1 MGRVIEPLTR
11 MGARFMARAGGKY
24 PPVAVQ
30 GGGLRGMEYRLPV
43 ASAQL
48 KSALLLAGLFAEGQT
63 TVISPEPSR
72 DHTERMLPAYGADL
86 KVDGDRATVSGG
98 ARLKAR
104 DLTVPNDFSSAA
116 FFMVASTLVEGS
128 ALVIRNVGLNPTRTG
143 LLDVLGRMGARI
155 EILDRREVSGEPVG
169 DLRVSAARLMST
181 EIGGSEVANII
192 DEFPVI
198 SVAAAL
204 ADGVTRIWGA
214 GELRVKESDRIATVA
229 EGLRRMG
236 VNVVEHEDGMDVHGT
251 AGALLAGAE
260 VESHGD
266 HRIAMAFSVAALVAD
281 GQTTVRGAEAV
292 GISFPG
298 FYEMLKRVSG

>member
-1 MGRVIEPLTR
+1 
-11 MGARFMARAGGKY
+11 MA
-24 PPVAVQ
+24 
-30 GGGLRGMEYRLPV
+30 
-43 ASAQL
+43 
-48 KSALLLAGLFAEGQT
+48 
-63 TVISPEPSR
+63 
-72 DHTERMLPAYGADL
+72 
-86 KVDGDRATVSGG
+86 
-98 ARLKAR
+98 
-104 DLTVPNDFSSAA
+104 
-116 FFMVASTLVEGS
+116 ASTLVEGS

-155 EILDRREVSGEPVG
+155 EILDRRDVSGEPVG
-169 DLRVSAARLMST
+169 DLRVSAARLTCT

-204 ADGVTRIWGA
+204 ADGVTRIRGA

-266 HRIAMAFSVAALVAD
+266 HRIAMAFSVAALVAE